1 MMIVEFPTQTTTD
14 DTSFPEPEPFFRGV
28 VPLPPST
35 NMGYKVIMTAESTRV
50 GPTAALQQ
58 FKHDSMLMLSQA
70 YYDWSL
76 INAIRDSKKKTPLAV
91 RLHAYMQSEW
101 KRDLDGVIKYVI
113 DAVFD
118 RMQLN
123 DNQVV
128 LLIAEKH
135 VDQIGDPRVELEVR
149 CFLR

>member
-1 MMIVEFPTQTTTD
+1 MIVEFPLQNTNE
-14 DTSFPEPEPFFRGV
+14 TSFSQQEPFFRGV

-35 NMGYKVIMTAESTRV
+35 NMGYKIIVTDGSRRV

-76 INAIRDSKKKTPLAV
+76 INAIRVSKVKTPLAV
-91 RLHAYMQSEW
+91 RIHAYVQSEW
-101 KRDLDGVIKYVI
+101 KRDLDGVIKYAV

-118 RMQLN
+118 QMQLN

-128 LLIAEKH
+128 LLTAEKH

-149 CFLR
+149 CIVR